1 MSSRYQDVYPSPPL
15 VDSARVMR
23 PAAADLLTLEY
34 FEAAP
39 GTMPTRRFDQHHI
52 LLNLRSR
59 PQRVENRRA
68 GVLRSFT
75 FQPNEVVVTPAG
87 LASGWRWY
95 GRSRVIVVTLTP
107 DSLARFARIELGI
120 ALTSRQL
127 ADVPQTVDEDL
138 CHAGRMLR
146 DALHA
151 PSPGNA
157 VMFEG
162 LARAFLVKL
171 VQRYGLA
178 DQPVAPAQ
186 AGLSARQHERVM
198 AYLAANLAQRITVA
212 DLAATV
218 RLHPSHFAR
227 LFKRSLGDSPM
238 RFVAA
243 YRLDQAR
250 RQLSRPEARLKDV
263 AHDCGFADQAHLSR
277 AFRQHF
283 GESPSTYRQAPR

>member
-1 MSSRYQDVYPSPPL
+1 
-15 VDSARVMR
+15 
-23 PAAADLLTLEY
+23 
-34 FEAAP
+34 
-39 GTMPTRRFDQHHI
+39 
-52 LLNLRSR
+52 
-59 PQRVENRRA
+59 
-68 GVLRSFT
+68 
-75 FQPNEVVVTPAG
+75 
-87 LASGWRWY
+87 
-95 GRSRVIVVTLTP
+95 
-107 DSLARFARIELGI
+107 
-120 ALTSRQL
+120 
-127 ADVPQTVDEDL
+127 
-138 CHAGRMLR
+138 
-146 DALHA
+146 
-151 PSPGNA
+151 
-157 VMFEG
+157 
-162 LARAFLVKL
+162 
-171 VQRYGLA
+171 
-178 DQPVAPAQ
+178 
-186 AGLSARQHERVM
+186 M